1 MSKLQERLRDI
12 LTNAPPEPYT
22 RKGEEMYHTL
32 TKAAD
37 ALDAMEKALREIAA
51 FDDVG
56 ANRHLDDCGSYG
68 KFDEPSAVRIA
79 RDALARLESA

>member
-37 ALDAMEKALREIAA
+37 ALDAMEKALRDLIAA
-51 FDDVG
+51 NNCNYD
-56 ANRHLDDCGSYG
+56 
-68 KFDEPSAVRIA
+68 
-79 RDALARLESA
+79 RDAMRYAGMFARAKAALANLES